1 MINAQ
6 LLLLCTSATMMI
18 FPPPPPP
25 IVAYVDIKKV
35 DMGKSKDTVD
45 RAWAY
50 VWPAIITYASAAIS
64 FKCLIWFIKAGK
76 GD

>member
-1 MINAQ
+1 MKIYPSPRA
-6 LLLLCTSATMMI
+6 
-18 FPPPPPP
+18 PPMLNLPPLPPP
-25 IVAYVDIKKV
+25 IVAYADIKKV
-35 DMGKSKDTVD
+35 DMGNAKETVD

-50 VWPAIITYASAAIS
+50 VWPSIITYSSAAIS